1 MDKMREIAGNGALMP
16 RFDDGMSNMAELIR
30 VMTESLVNEIM
41 SVRADEARE
50 SCNRRNGYRERKL
63 AIGVSAITLGIP
75 KLRAGSYFPE
85 GLIER
90 FSRVDRA
97 VIAAVSEM
105 AADGVPTRKAK
116 RVAQGVNIDRT
127 SASQVSRI
135 RSSLDESVADPQ
147 ERDLS
152 DVIHP
157 YLGAAW
163 QRRIVHLM
171 RNAAGNAT
179 ARQKKGAALGILK
192 AVFTERDPEFV
203 REPCQ
208 LATAQIEGFCPKAA
222 EVP

>member
-16 RFDDGMSNMAELIR
+16 RFDDGMANMAELIR

-50 SCNRRNGYRERKL
+50 SCNRRNGYRERRL
-63 AIGVSAITLGIP
+63 AIGVGAITLGIP
-75 KLRAGSYFPE
+75 KLHAGSYFPE

-105 AADGVPTRKAK
+105 AADGVSTRKVK
-116 RVAQGVNIDRT
+116 RVAQGVGMGRT
-127 SASQVSRI
+127 SASRVSRMCL
-135 RSSLDESVADPQ
+135 SLDESVTDLR

-157 YLGAAW
+157 YPGDAW
-163 QRRIVHLM
+163 QRCIAHLM
-171 RNAAGNAT
+171 RSAAGNAPT
-179 ARQKKGAALGILK
+179 RQKKGAALGILK
-192 AVFTERDPEFV
+192 SVFTERDLGLV
-203 REPCQ
+203 RGVHR
-208 LATAQIEGFCPKAA
+208 LVTAQI
-222 EVP
+222 